1 LLLCS
6 LSATGGYLIEQSPS
20 LNNCM
25 WVNNTGG
32 PVPAGT
38 YQLEVNIRD
47 SKADSVRP
55 NDSPGAVP
63 QLASLDREIIVPEI
77 PEGQSAEAV
86 DLGILELAHPQD
98 RASAQ

>member
-1 LLLCS
+1 MNGNLN
-6 LSATGGYLIEQSPS
+6 LINSE
-20 LNNCM
+20 LR
-25 WVNNTGG
+25 
-32 PVPAGT
+32 AGE
-38 YQLEVNIRD
+38 LRRRAEEWRRSRARI
-47 SKADSVRP
+47 P